1 MRGYTMG
8 NGGKD
13 DQGRS
18 RGEVLSGSG
27 GVRRLCDL
35 VVGKFTIILVPSFI
49 GCFLF
54 FFLPFFN
61 ISLFRSERPTRS
73 FGRDFT

>member
-54 FFLPFFN
+54 FSSFF
-61 ISLFRSERPTRS
+61 
-73 FGRDFT
+73 